1 MWLSFFVINI
11 WTSLLFS
18 FEPLCYFRNRKNPF
32 FHKIYRYRCKVSN
45 YHGNILKDK
54 HVLLENTLAQMGLM
68 QMTWSKCYTFFN
80 SLWHILFLSL
90 SELFCF
96 PFYNKKCSVEV
107 VARNEYKKE
116 TKVWPGSYLTTALA
130 QTFLFP
136 AICSFLCL
144 HCWFPYFF
152 LYALLLLSVYSFGA
166 PRSSR
171 CLYSNSEWSWHLQ
184 CSFFYRWTDTS
195 GETGLQKQPTFRGN
209 FGVGYRG
216 KSPMVFIACFNYFW
230 TCWDT

>member
-1 MWLSFFVINI
+1 MNLSVILEI
-11 WTSLLFS
+11 GRI
-18 FEPLCYFRNRKNPF
+18 YF

-54 HVLLENTLAQMGLM
+54 HVLLENSLDQMGQM

-80 SLWHILFLSL
+80 SLWHVLPLPLIF
-90 SELFCF
+90 FAF
-96 PFYNKKCSVEV
+96 NFTIRIQKRK
-107 VARNEYKKE
+107 
-116 TKVWPGSYLTTALA
+116 KVWPGSYLTTALA

-166 PRSSR
+166 PRSNR
-171 CLYSNSEWSWHLQ
+171 FLYSDNERSRHLQ

-216 KSPMVFIACFNYFW
+216 KSPMVFIACFNFFW